1 MNDILDRIEQRL
13 IDVGLSASAASVAA
27 GLSKDAIRNI
37 RRARAQGVV
46 AGVNVRTVEALAP
59 VLKTTKSW
67 LLGEGG
73 DEDRVAVPRGQVPFL
88 DLGTLP
94 SKRRD
99 ILAGLPFAPDILG
112 DVNFPNPQGS
122 IIATRLADD
131 SMNRLIPKGSI
142 VLTDLSQV
150 ELQKHK
156 IYLVS
161 VGDGPVVIRVYEER
175 PERLVPSSV
184 LSGFEAFFD
193 LTSVEVVGRAVAI
206 YNEL

>member
-46 AGVNVRTVEALAP
+46 VGVNVRTVEALAP
-59 VLKTTKSW
+59 VLKTTKAW

-73 DEDRVAVPRGQVPFL
+73 EEERDASPNGHVPFL
-88 DLGTLP
+88 DLEKLP
-94 SKRRD
+94 SKRED
-99 ILAGLPFAPDILG
+99 ILAGLSHVPDTLN
-112 DVNFPNPQGS
+112 DVRFPNPQGS
-122 IIATRLADD
+122 IIATRLSDD

-142 VLTDLSQV
+142 VLTDLAQV

-161 VGDGPVVIRVYEER
+161 VGEGPVVVRVYEER

-193 LTSVEVVGRAVAI
+193 LSSVEVVGRAVAI